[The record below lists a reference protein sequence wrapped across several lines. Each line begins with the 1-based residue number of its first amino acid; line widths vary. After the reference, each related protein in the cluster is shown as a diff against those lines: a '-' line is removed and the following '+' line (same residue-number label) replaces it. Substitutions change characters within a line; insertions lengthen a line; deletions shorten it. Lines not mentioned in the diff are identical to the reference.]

1 MNKKKLFVPIAVTLA
16 VSALFLPGYIKIRK
30 LRNNNL
36 DLMHKNRRLQ
46 AENILLEQE
55 LLRIEN
61 DRVYQEQILRSK
73 LGVVKKDE
81 VPVKIVTDV
90 MD

>member
-73 LGVVKKDE
+73 LDVVKKDE

>member
-1 MNKKKLFVPIAVTLA
+1 MNKKKLFVPIAVTLVA
-16 VSALFLPGYIKIRK
+16 LGLFLPGYMKIRQ
-30 LRNNNL
+30 LRTKNL
-36 DLMHKNRRLQ
+36 DLMLKNRRLQ

-61 DRVYQEQILRSK
+61 DRVYQEQILRDK

-81 VPVKIVTDV
+81 IPVKIVTDV